1 MQNTG
6 GALRSL
12 RFRCASATVRQGLGR
27 SDARLTSPPSSF
39 RLRSPRFVVNPCII
53 HGYQPG
59 FQMREMHR
67 LTARQVTTAT
77 LPEGENKAL
86 LHDGGG
92 LYLQLMRSV
101 SNDAINKSW
110 LFKFELHGKR
120 REMGLGSLRD
130 FTLAEARQRH
140 RVLRQQVSDGIDP
153 LAERRRRD
161 AERVAEAAKAMTFR
175 DCFEAC
181 LASHEGGWK
190 NAEHRRQ
197 WRTSIEQDVLPV
209 IGDLAVDDI
218 GTPHIIKVLEPIW
231 SKKAETAS
239 RTRGRIERVLAWATV
254 RGFRSGDNPARWRGH
269 LQEMFPSVGKIAKVN
284 HHEAMAYV
292 DVPAFMAKLRQRDD
306 VAARALE
313 FTVLTAARAGEVL
326 GMTWA
331 EIDLSAKT
339 WTIPVS
345 RMKAGK
351 EHRVP
356 LTDRAIAL
364 LGEPGQGRIFQIG
377 TKAAMLFTLREIHGG
392 RGPTVH
398 GFRSS
403 FRDWCSERTSYPP
416 AVAEQALAHAVG
428 SKVERAYS
436 RSSLF
441 EKRRRLMAEWATWCS
456 RPAPAGATV
465 VALKA

>member
-1 MQNTG
+1 
-6 GALRSL
+6 
-12 RFRCASATVRQGLGR
+12 
-27 SDARLTSPPSSF
+27 
-39 RLRSPRFVVNPCII
+39 
-53 HGYQPG
+53 
-59 FQMREMHR
+59 MREMHR
-67 LTARQVTTAT
+67 LTARQVATAA
-77 LPEGENKAL
+77 LPDGEYKAL
-86 LHDGGG
+86 LHDGAG

-101 SNDAINKSW
+101 SSDSINRSW
-110 LFKFELHGKR
+110 LFKYELHGKR
-120 REMGLGSLRD
+120 REMGLGSLQD
-130 FTLAEARQRH
+130 FSLAEARQRH

-153 LAERRRRD
+153 LAARRHRA
-161 AERVAEAAKAMTFR
+161 AERAAESAKAMTFR

-197 WRTSIEQDVLPV
+197 WRASIERDVLPV

-231 SKKAETAS
+231 KAKPETAS

-269 LQEMFPSVGKIAKVN
+269 LQEMFPAVGKIAKVN

-292 DVPAFMAKLRQRDD
+292 DMPGFMSKLRECDHI
-306 VAARALE
+306 AARALE
-313 FTVLTAARAGEVL
+313 FTILCATRTGETL
-326 GMTWA
+326 GATWS
-331 EIDLSAKT
+331 EISLSDAT
-339 WTIPVS
+339 WTIPAE
-345 RMKAGK
+345 RMKSGR
-351 EHRVP
+351 EHKVP
-356 LTDRAIAL
+356 LSNRAIEILRSLPHRSGA
-364 LGEPGQGRIFQIG
+364 PARIFDIG
-377 TKAAMLFTLREIHGG
+377 EVAMLQMLREVNGG
-392 RGPTVH
+392 KGPTVH

-416 AVAEQALAHAVG
+416 AVAEQALAHAIG

-441 EKRRRLMAEWATWCS
+441 EKRRKLMSDWSTFCS
-456 RPAPAGATV
+456 RPAVASATV

>member
-1 MQNTG
+1 
-6 GALRSL
+6 
-12 RFRCASATVRQGLGR
+12 
-27 SDARLTSPPSSF
+27 
-39 RLRSPRFVVNPCII
+39 
-53 HGYQPG
+53 
-59 FQMREMHR
+59 
-67 LTARQVTTAT
+67 
-77 LPEGENKAL
+77 
-86 LHDGGG
+86 
-92 LYLQLMRSV
+92 
-101 SNDAINKSW
+101 
-110 LFKFELHGKR
+110 
-120 REMGLGSLRD
+120 
-130 FTLAEARQRH
+130 
-140 RVLRQQVSDGIDP
+140 
-153 LAERRRRD
+153 
-161 AERVAEAAKAMTFR
+161 MTFR

-197 WRTSIEQDVLPV
+197 WRTSIERDVLPV

-231 SKKAETAS
+231 KLKPETAS

-284 HHEAMAYV
+284 HHEAMPYV
-292 DVPAFMAKLRQRDD
+292 DVPAFMAKLRERDHI
-306 VAARALE
+306 AARSLE
-313 FTVLTAARAGEVL
+313 FTILCAARTGETL
-326 GMTWA
+326 GAMWS
-331 EIDLSAKT
+331 EISLSDAT
-339 WTIPVS
+339 WTIPAS
-345 RMKAGK
+345 RMKSGK
-351 EHRVP
+351 EHKVP
-356 LTDRAIAL
+356 LSNRAIEVLQAL
-364 LGEPGQGRIFQIG
+364 PPREGRVFQIG

-392 RGPTVH
+392 RGPTIH

-456 RPAPAGATV
+456 RPAIAGATV